1 MKSKLQSERKQVFDQ
16 KGIEAFALQLKKV
29 RIREGYTQSQLAF
42 ESGLSLSQIARI
54 ETARINPT
62 LSTVFTLARTL
73 DVSLIELFDFMLPL
87 STPDKENNDPGAKS
101 TTGMV
106 FDL

>member
-1 MKSKLQSERKQVFDQ
+1 MIPAEKKNRKKIFDEDGVKVF
-16 KGIEAFALQLKKV
+16 AVQLIKI
-29 RIREGYTQSQLAF
+29 RINRGYTQSQLAF

-73 DVSLIELFDFMLPL
+73 DIPLKELFDFELP
-87 STPDKENNDPGAKS
+87 SVRDKDI
-101 TTGMV
+101 
-106 FDL
+106 

>member
-1 MKSKLQSERKQVFDQ
+1 MKSMQKSDRKLVFDQ
-16 KGIEAFALQLKKV
+16 KGIEAFAEQLKK
-29 RIREGYTQSQLAF
+29 IRLKEGYTQNQLAF

-73 DVSLIELFDFMLPL
+73 NVPLTDLFDFELPQ
-87 STPDKENNDPGAKS
+87 
-101 TTGMV
+101 
-106 FDL
+106 

>member
-1 MKSKLQSERKQVFDQ
+1 MKTQQENDRKLIFDNE
-16 KGIEAFALQLKKV
+16 GIKAFAIQLKK
-29 RIREGYTQSQLAF
+29 IREREGFTQSQLAF

-73 DVSLIELFDFMLPL
+73 NVTLPDLFNFELP
-87 STPDKENNDPGAKS
+87 PK
-101 TTGMV
+101 V
-106 FDL
+106 